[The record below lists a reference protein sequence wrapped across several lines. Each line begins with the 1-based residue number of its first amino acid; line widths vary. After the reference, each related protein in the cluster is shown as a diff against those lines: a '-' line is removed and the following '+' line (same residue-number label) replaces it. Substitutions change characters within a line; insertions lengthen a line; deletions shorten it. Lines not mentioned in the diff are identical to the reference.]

1 MEGVEELQQNV
12 STTTSVFLHQLA
24 DSVGISYRSIR
35 RCTSIGS
42 RMLGKRL
49 QNPSLNSLT
58 KILSYLLQTGDLTL
72 RLPAI
77 CRFIVKAKRENK
89 MIVMS
94 LRNHDLPLQDGEEIM
109 LFHIPE
115 DLSESRKHQCLRNMA
130 KRKNAREISPIQAQ
144 YDKKYANLLKDG
156 KMQKNILFKSG

>member
-12 STTTSVFLHQLA
+12 STTTSVFFHRLA
-24 DSVGISYRSIR
+24 DSVGVSYRSIQ

-42 RMLGKRL
+42 TTLGKRL
-49 QNPSLNSLT
+49 KNPSLNSLT
-58 KILSYLLQTGDLTL
+58 KILSYLLQTGDLML

-77 CRFIVKAKRENK
+77 CRFIVKAKRESK

-94 LRNHDLPLQDGEEIM
+94 LRNQDSPLQDGEEIM

-115 DLSESRKHQCLRNMA
+115 DLSASRKHQCLRNMA

-144 YDKKYANLLKDG
+144 CDKKHVNLLKG
-156 KMQKNILFKSG
+156 NKI

>member
-24 DSVGISYRSIR
+24 DSVGVSYRSIQ

-42 RMLGKRL
+42 TTLGKRL
-49 QNPSLNSLT
+49 KNPSLNSLT

-94 LRNHDLPLQDGEEIM
+94 MRNQGSPIHDGEEIM

-115 DLSESRKHQCLRNMA
+115 DLSASRKHQCLRNMVH
-130 KRKNAREISPIQAQ
+130 RKNRNASCKHEDRTQ
-144 YDKKYANLLKDG
+144 
-156 KMQKNILFKSG
+156 

>member
-1 MEGVEELQQNV
+1 
-12 STTTSVFLHQLA
+12 
-24 DSVGISYRSIR
+24 
-35 RCTSIGS
+35 
-42 RMLGKRL
+42 MLGKRL

-94 LRNHDLPLQDGEEIM
+94 MRNQDSPLYDGEEIM

-115 DLSESRKHQCLRNMA
+115 DLSASRKHQCLRNMVH
-130 KRKNAREISPIQAQ
+130 RKNRNASCKHEDRTQ
-144 YDKKYANLLKDG
+144 
-156 KMQKNILFKSG
+156 

>member
-12 STTTSVFLHQLA
+12 STITSVFLHQLA
-24 DSVGISYRSIR
+24 DSVGVSYRSIR
-35 RCTSIGS
+35 RCASIGS

-58 KILSYLLQTGDLTL
+58 KILSYLLQTGDLML

-77 CRFIVKAKRENK
+77 CRFIVKAKRESK

-94 LRNHDLPLQDGEEIM
+94 LRNQDSPLQDGEEIM

-115 DLSESRKHQCLRNMA
+115 DLSASRKHQCLRNMA

-144 YDKKYANLLKDG
+144 CDKKHVDLLKDN
-156 KMQKNILFKSG
+156 KI

>member
-42 RMLGKRL
+42 RRLGKRL

-94 LRNHDLPLQDGEEIM
+94 LRNQDLPLQDGEEIM

-115 DLSESRKHQCLRNMA
+115 DLSASRKRQCLRNMA
-130 KRKNAREISPIQAQ
+130 KRKKRKR
-144 YDKKYANLLKDG
+144 DKSDSSA
-156 KMQKNILFKSG
+156 M

>member
-94 LRNHDLPLQDGEEIM
+94 MRNQDSPLHDGEEIM

-144 YDKKYANLLKDG
+144 CDKKHVLLLKD
-156 KMQKNILFKSG
+156 NRI